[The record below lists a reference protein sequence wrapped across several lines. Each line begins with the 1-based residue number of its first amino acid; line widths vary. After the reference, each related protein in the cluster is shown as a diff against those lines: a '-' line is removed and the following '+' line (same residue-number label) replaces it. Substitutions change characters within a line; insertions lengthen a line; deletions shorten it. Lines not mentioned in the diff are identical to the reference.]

1 MKLFRLFRPL
11 HLLLVPG
18 LCLAPVPLLAHRV
31 SSVSLISYLDTKG
44 RTYTL
49 DAAMEVVPSEDPTV
63 NDQISPEDAAREFAG
78 YLNVMFDEAQQKPE
92 MEITVEET
100 SDQDTPEELRR
111 RQVLTKLRGKIP
123 GGAKEFLLYLD
134 PRCPMAVVMVVV
146 KDQQPSRRMQ
156 VILAGEYSRPVSV
169 LPVEEG
175 DPFKEAP
182 STGSPPVPAEATTP
196 VVQGDP
202 ATAASTTRADSTSG
216 ASSRGALARGAFV
229 PGWRAFFHESALPS
243 VVVVGL
249 LLLTLG
255 RKSVLW
261 QLGMLLVFQAVAL
274 SLVIWRLM
282 PVPEWAGAV
291 LAGLTALLA
300 IEALFHHQVKAW
312 RYPLVGL
319 AGAASGLFLAGT
331 SAFRELLAGSD
342 LGVGRA
348 IVLLL
353 GVETGV
359 LLVALASASVLLSL
373 SRFEWYRKSVVTPV
387 GVLVAGYAV
396 FTLVERWI

>member
-1 MKLFRLFRPL
+1 MNPFRTIRPR
-11 HLLLVPG
+11 HFLLVLG
-18 LCLAPVPLLAHRV
+18 FFLAPAPLLAHRV
-31 SSVSLISYLDTKG
+31 SSVSLISYLNTKD

-49 DAAMEVVPSEDPTV
+49 DAAMEVVPSEDPAV
-63 NDQISPEDAAREFAG
+63 NDQVSPEDAAREFAA

-92 MEITVEET
+92 MEISIEET

-123 GGAKEFLLYLD
+123 DGAKEFLLYLD

-146 KDQQPSRRMQ
+146 KDAQPSRRMQ

-169 LPVEEG
+169 LPVQEG
-175 DPFKEAP
+175 DPFNETAATAP
-182 STGSPPVPAEATTP
+182 GTSPVAAPAANAATQEAT
-196 VVQGDP
+196 G
-202 ATAASTTRADSTSG
+202 SG
-216 ASSRGALARGAFV
+216 ASTPGASTPGASAPGAFV
-229 PGWRAFFHESALPS
+229 SGWRAFFHESALPS
-243 VVVVGL
+243 ALVVGL

-255 RKSVLW
+255 RKSVVW
-261 QLGMLLVFQAVAL
+261 QLGLLLAAQGLAL

-282 PVPEWAGAV
+282 PVPEWAGPAMAALTAV
-291 LAGLTALLA
+291 LAL
-300 IEALFHHQVKAW
+300 EALFHHHVMPW

-319 AGAASGLFLAGT
+319 AGASSGFYLAGT
-331 SAFRELLAGSD
+331 PAFRELLASTD

-348 IVLLL
+348 MVVLL

-359 LLVALASASVLLSL
+359 VLLALASASVLLSL
-373 SRFEWYRKSVVTPV
+373 SRFDWYRKSVVTPV
-387 GVLVAGYAV
+387 GVLVAGYTV

>member
-1 MKLFRLFRPL
+1 MNPFRTIRPR
-11 HLLLVPG
+11 HLLLVLG
-18 LCLAPVPLLAHRV
+18 FCLAPAPLLAHRV
-31 SSVSLISYLDTKG
+31 SSVSLISYLDTKAS
-44 RTYTL
+44 TYIL
-49 DAAMEVVPSEDPTV
+49 DAAMEVVPSEDPAV
-63 NDQISPEDAAREFAG
+63 NDQISPEEAAREFAA

-92 MEITVEET
+92 MEITIEET
-100 SDQDTPEELRR
+100 SDRDTPEELRR

-123 GGAKEFLLYLD
+123 DGAKEFLLYLD

-146 KDQQPSRRMQ
+146 KDAQPSRRMQ

-169 LPVEEG
+169 LPVQEG
-175 DPFKEAP
+175 DPFNEKAAPAPDTSPLPAP
-182 STGSPPVPAEATTP
+182 SANPVAQEATAP
-196 VVQGDP
+196 
-202 ATAASTTRADSTSG
+202 G
-216 ASSRGALARGAFV
+216 ASAPGASAPGASAPGAFV
-229 PGWRAFFHESALPS
+229 SGWRAFFHESALPS
-243 VVVVGL
+243 ALVVGL

-255 RKSVLW
+255 GKSVVW
-261 QLGMLLVFQAVAL
+261 QLGVLLAAQGLAL

-282 PVPEWAGAV
+282 PVPEWAGPVMAALTAV
-291 LAGLTALLA
+291 LSL
-300 IEALFHHQVKAW
+300 EAFFHHHVKAW

-319 AGAASGLFLAGT
+319 AGAASGLVLAGT

-348 IVLLL
+348 MVFLL
-353 GVETGV
+353 GVEVGV
-359 LLVALASASVLLSL
+359 LLLALASASVLLSL